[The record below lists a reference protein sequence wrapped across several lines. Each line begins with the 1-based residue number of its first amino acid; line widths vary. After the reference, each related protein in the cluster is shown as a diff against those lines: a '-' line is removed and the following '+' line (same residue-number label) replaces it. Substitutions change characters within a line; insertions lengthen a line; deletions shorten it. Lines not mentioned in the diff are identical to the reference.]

1 MVKGYKKRVLTFFF
15 ILDKL
20 TSGFEQCKN
29 EQIKECGYIFRN
41 SLNLAVKLCNNTGN
55 SQKKKMFWNP
65 FQWIKKQILLA
76 FFFFFLALP
85 EKGSDTFSNR
95 KVFLKRGKLKKG
107 RQELVLNSGIFCWE
121 KSIQSWCNCDCLV
134 LPSFL
139 IIFFDRNID
148 RGR

>member
-41 SLNLAVKLCNNTGN
+41 SLNLAVKLCNNAGN
-55 SQKKKMFWNP
+55 SQKNNMFWIHP

-76 FFFFFLALP
+76 FFFFFGP
-85 EKGSDTFSNR
+85 PGKGERHFFKSE
-95 KVFLKRGKLKKG
+95 GILKKREVKKG
-107 RQELVLNSGIFCWE
+107 ETRASSEL
-121 KSIQSWCNCDCLV
+121 
-134 LPSFL
+134 
-139 IIFFDRNID
+139 RNILL
-148 RGR
+148 RKIYSIVM